1 MAVQMFT
8 HIHEPA
14 ARVRALC
21 DYGSKVDVDKAI
33 SPKLYLRSGREMIRM
48 ANIYLDE
55 GNLESA
61 FILYSKY
68 ITLFIEKLPRH
79 PDYKSAPHT
88 ELAELKRKLK
98 HVFPLAEE
106 IKSKLKTR
114 YTAQERERQ
123 AVERKRQEA
132 LEQEA
137 QLRREEEERVQQEQA
152 AIKALKAKEADDKW
166 RREQEERYR
175 ELQSRAQQDQD
186 RQQPRVAAATVPVFD
201 PELDPQF
208 GLNDI
213 SSPGLPPTAP
223 PSAVLPAP
231 PSYDQITGPSS
242 VPGIPDRELKKLAI
256 SDNEPTNPPSVDR
269 STKPSVMTF
278 DHFTSIG
285 GGGGAGGLREI
296 TVPTDLMKKFL
307 DIAQSNTD
315 KKTETLGI
323 LFGTLAQDQFHVTHL
338 FIPQQ
343 RGTPDSCDMEN
354 EIDLI
359 DYQDKYNLINLG
371 WIHTHPTQ
379 TAFLSS
385 VDLHSHY
392 PYQIMLPEAIAIVCS
407 PKYNETGIFRLTN
420 DRGIAEIGGCSQPG
434 FHYHTKEPPLFES
447 SPHVKILEDKEVT
460 VADMR
465 KK

>member
-21 DYGSKVDVDKAI
+21 DYGSKVDVDKSI

-48 ANIYLDE
+48 ANVYLDE

-88 ELAELKRKLK
+88 ELVESKRKLK

-114 YTAQERERQ
+114 YTAQEKERQ
-123 AVERKRQEA
+123 AAERKRQEA
-132 LEQEA
+132 LEHEA
-137 QLRREEEERVQQEQA
+137 QLRLEEEERLQQELA
-152 AIKALKAKEADDKW
+152 AIKALKAKEADEKW

-175 ELQSRAQQDQD
+175 ELQSRAKQDQD
-186 RQQPRVAAATVPVFD
+186 RQQPRVAMAAVPAIVPATD
-201 PELDPQF
+201 AGLDNQF
-208 GLNDI
+208 ALNDV
-213 SSPGLPPTAP
+213 SSSGVASTTLP
-223 PSAVLPAP
+223 PAP
-231 PSYDQITGPSS
+231 PSYDQIVGPSS
-242 VPGIPDRELKKLAI
+242 VPGIPDRELKKMAI
-256 SDNEPTNPPSVDR
+256 SDNESSNPPSVDR

-285 GGGGAGGLREI
+285 GGGGAGGLREV
-296 TVPTDLMKKFL
+296 TVPTDLMRKF
-307 DIAQSNTD
+307 IEKAQTNTD

-323 LFGTLAQDQFHVTHL
+323 LFGSLAQNQFHVTHL

-343 RGTPDSCDMEN
+343 HGTPDSCDMEN

-407 PKYNETGIFRLTN
+407 PKYNETGIFRLTS
-420 DRGIAEIGGCSQPG
+420 DRGIAEIGSCNQPG

-447 SPHVKILEDKEVT
+447 SPHVKILENKEVI

-465 KK
+465 RK